1 MKLLCILAILFIVPN
16 AMAHEL
22 EDNRATLV
30 LRDKTHL
37 SVTLFLTY
45 SQVLHLALAPQ
56 RPYEEFLLT
65 FSAMA
70 SEELQKQ
77 LSLAEAKFQST
88 IHLYGA
94 PRVEIPLT
102 NWIWPDCKQ
111 VQDLLRQRVM
121 QAMVD
126 GKGHAHESPLEVHA
140 DANAQREITTVQ
152 AQFPDEFQK
161 MLVVAFRPNQL
172 WVERKALSSAI
183 KF

>member
-1 MKLLCILAILFIVPN
+1 MKLLPLTLLFL
-16 AMAHEL
+16 AMAFSQI
-22 EDNRATLV
+22 NRPVVDAI
-30 LRDKTHL
+30 
-37 SVTLFLTY
+37 VTASALGGY
-45 SQVLHLALAPQ
+45 VSAAAPGSYVESYGSNLAGTT
-56 RPYEEFLLT
+56 R
-65 FSAMA
+65 
-70 SEELQKQ
+70 
-77 LSLAEAKFQST
+77 
-88 IHLYGA
+88 
-94 PRVEIPLT
+94 EIPLT
-102 NWIWPDCKQ
+102 NWIWPDFKQ

-126 GKGHAHESPLEVHA
+126 GKGHTHESPLEIHA